1 MNKWRKLRENKSID
15 WRVMNKKSALA
26 LGSIGGVLVILLII
40 IAFMMT
46 GQHKTGSQSS
56 SSKLSKINQAK
67 VMKRI
72 DYEIFSMN
80 NDGRYTENVDNE
92 DNTTFIDG
100 EKFGDRQA
108 SITAMIYASALHTDV
123 PNSGMGY
130 SAIFKEH
137 EIENL
142 TAKWEKGGNAFV
154 AKGYFVVKDT
164 GKKYPFA
171 FEFNADYM
179 ILQEWYGKTNYYKSQ
194 ESGSN

>member
-1 MNKWRKLRENKSID
+1 
-15 WRVMNKKSALA
+15 MNKKSALT

-56 SSKLSKINQAK
+56 SSKLPKINQAK

-80 NDGRYTENVDNE
+80 NDGRYTENVDNYH
-92 DNTTFIDG
+92 DNTFIDG
-100 EKFGDRQA
+100 VVYGTRQA
-108 SITAMIYASALHTDV
+108 SVTDMVYSSALQREV
-123 PNSGMGY
+123 PSDGAGSY
-130 SAIFKEH
+130 STFFKVH

-142 TAKWEKGGNAFV
+142 TTKWEKDGNSFV

-179 ILQEWYGKTNYYKSQ
+179 ILQEWYG
-194 ESGSN
+194 SNIKITGTDE

>member
-1 MNKWRKLRENKSID
+1 MNKWHKLRENKSID
-15 WRVMNKKSALA
+15 WRDMNKKLALT
-26 LGSIGGVLVILLII
+26 LGSIGGVLVILIII
-40 IAFMMT
+40 IAFVMT
-46 GQHKTGSQSS
+46 GQHKTNSQSS
-56 SSKLSKINQAK
+56 SSKLPKISQAK

-100 EKFGDRQA
+100 EKFGNRQV
-108 SITAMIYASALHTDV
+108 SVTDMVYSSALKKDIPSDGV
-123 PNSGMGY
+123 GSY
-130 SAIFKEH
+130 STFFKEH

-142 TAKWEKGGNAFV
+142 TTKWEKDGNSFV

-179 ILQEWYGKTNYYKSQ
+179 ILQEWYGKDIKI
-194 ESGSN
+194 

>member
-1 MNKWRKLRENKSID
+1 MNKWHKLRENKSID
-15 WRVMNKKSALA
+15 WRDMNKKSALT
-26 LGSIGGVLVILLII
+26 LGSIGGVLVILIII
-40 IAFMMT
+40 IAFVMT
-46 GQHKTGSQSS
+46 GQHKTNSQSR
-56 SSKLSKINQAK
+56 SSKLPKINQAK

-100 EKFGDRQA
+100 EKFGNRQA
-108 SITAMIYASALHTDV
+108 SVTDMVYSSALKKDI
-123 PNSGMGY
+123 PSDGAGSY
-130 SAIFKEH
+130 STFFKEH

-142 TAKWEKGGNAFV
+142 TTKWEKDGNSFV

-164 GKKYPFA
+164 DKKYPFA

-179 ILQEWYGKTNYYKSQ
+179 ILQEWYGRNIKI
-194 ESGSN
+194 

>member
-15 WRVMNKKSALA
+15 WRVMNKKSALT
-26 LGSIGGVLVILLII
+26 LGSIGGVLVILLIS
-40 IAFMMT
+40 IAFVMT
-46 GQHKTGSQSS
+46 GQHKTSSQSA
-56 SSKLSKINQAK
+56 SSKLPKINQAK

-80 NDGRYTENVDNE
+80 NDGRYSENVDNE

-100 EKFGDRQA
+100 EKFGDRRG
-108 SITAMIYASALHTDV
+108 SVTDMIYSSALSKDAPTDGAG
-123 PNSGMGY
+123 SY
-130 SAIFKEH
+130 SMFFKNH

-142 TAKWEKGGNAFV
+142 TTKWEKDGNSFI

-179 ILQEWYGKTNYYKSQ
+179 ILQEWYGKDIKI
-194 ESGSN
+194 

>member
-1 MNKWRKLRENKSID
+1 
-15 WRVMNKKSALA
+15 MNKKSALT
-26 LGSIGGVLVILLII
+26 LGSIGCVLVILLII

-56 SSKLSKINQAK
+56 SSKLPKINQAK

-72 DYEIFSMN
+72 DYEMF
-80 NDGRYTENVDNE
+80 DQNE
-92 DNTTFIDG
+92 DLKYVENSDN
-100 EKFGDRQA
+100 FGDNTYVDGQKIGENA
-108 SITAMIYASALHTDV
+108 LDGLFNLSLGHENSEANPAIYLKA
-123 PNSGMGY
+123 N
-130 SAIFKEH
+130 

-142 TAKWEKGGNAFV
+142 TTKWKKGGNAFV

-179 ILQEWYGKTNYYKSQ
+179 ILQEWYGKDIKI
-194 ESGSN
+194 

>member
-1 MNKWRKLRENKSID
+1 
-15 WRVMNKKSALA
+15 MNKKSALT

-56 SSKLSKINQAK
+56 SSKLPKINQAK

-164 GKKYPFA
+164 GKRYPFA

-179 ILQEWYGKTNYYKSQ
+179 ILQEWYGKDIKI
-194 ESGSN
+194 

>member
-1 MNKWRKLRENKSID
+1 MNKWHKLRENKSID
-15 WRVMNKKSALA
+15 WRAMNKKSALT
-26 LGSIGGVLVILLII
+26 LGSIGGVLVILIII
-40 IAFMMT
+40 IAFVMT
-46 GQHKTGSQSS
+46 GQHKTNSQSS
-56 SSKLSKINQAK
+56 SSKLPKISQAK

-100 EKFGDRQA
+100 EKFGNRQA
-108 SITAMIYASALHTDV
+108 SVTDMVYSSALKKDI
-123 PNSGMGY
+123 PSDGAGGY
-130 SAIFKEH
+130 STFFKEH

-142 TAKWEKGGNAFV
+142 TTKSEKDGNSFV

-179 ILQEWYGKTNYYKSQ
+179 ILQEWYGKDIKI
-194 ESGSN
+194 